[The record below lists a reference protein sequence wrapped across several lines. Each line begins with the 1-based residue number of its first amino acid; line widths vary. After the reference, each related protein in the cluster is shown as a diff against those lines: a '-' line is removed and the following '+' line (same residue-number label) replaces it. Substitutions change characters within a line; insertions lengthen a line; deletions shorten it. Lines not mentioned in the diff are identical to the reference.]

1 MLAVIV
7 EVNAPVAPLNEV
19 TGVLGNCALISLPPI
34 VARVTKVPQDNC
46 EFTAAAVQLFCT
58 TVQ

>member
-1 MLAVIV
+1 
-7 EVNAPVAPLNEV
+7 V

-34 VARVTKVPQDNC
+34 VARVTEVPQDNC

>member
-1 MLAVIV
+1 MV